1 MTVLPSGNFP
11 TLPLGISF
19 MSFGDKAS
27 NSLLAALLSPVSA
40 TTLLPLEC
48 MLAMMVLPL
57 SEMLI
62 RKL

>member
-1 MTVLPSGNFP
+1 
-11 TLPLGISF
+11 

-27 NSLLAALLSPVSA
+27 NSLLAALLPPVSA

-48 MLAMMVLPL
+48 MLAMIVLPL